1 MRCIDM
7 TMEDGLDVFNDC
19 LEHSG
24 KWTWPNGNNSPEYN
38 KWYYETVAKVKNGAQ
53 DLADA
58 AADKWNNRGNEV
70 KYIDEDTAMMPD
82 GTYRSREWYEA
93 HKDEDFSKPKEASS
107 DPFPNVTNV
116 GDDDDWHEDNKG
128 VYRTNDEEWRHQ
140 QARKKYADKEKK
152 KRNKSKQAKNVNNL
166 MYAVDRYVTHSDISE
181 EEGLDLFND
190 YLEHHGIMGMK
201 WGVKNGPPYP
211 LDADDHNASERR
223 ANWEQSLKKA
233 GSALKKGAEGTG
245 AFIKKTSQNTSAE
258 IHKRSEASKAAKAE
272 KAENKRHAEEE
283 QRNQDR
289 RTAINTANV
298 QYAEDNFADMSE
310 AEINEMLR
318 RVDLKARV
326 DRAAGIGKEEKK
338 SFVDTVDNIANGVN
352 KVSNWATT
360 GINTYNTVAKVY
372 NSFNEEKMPV
382 IDGDFATRKA
392 EEKKKQ
398 EAKAREAYY
407 KLAIADPS
415 KVNRSVLAYLDDN
428 QRKNVEAE
436 IDRMEK
442 KNKAEREL
450 REATEKKEYEAAEAN
465 RKQRAID
472 EYDARV
478 EDLYRTIKNDP
489 SSLTSEKVSNYST
502 DEINSAIDRSNATI
516 NLEKAKAGEYVGK
529 GGGGGG
535 KNPSNNNPSNNNPSN
550 NSPGNTN
557 NPVDQDAI
565 DDAIDEKLRQLGLL

>member
-7 TMEDGLDVFNDC
+7 TMEEGLDVFNDC

-38 KWYYETVAKVKNGAQ
+38 KWYYETVTKVKNGAQ

-70 KYIDEDTAMMPD
+70 KYIDEDTVMMPD

-93 HKDEDFSKPKEASS
+93 HKDGKSSPKEEKEADAKITVTAPSPITNGGS
-107 DPFPNVTNV
+107 DNN
-116 GDDDDWHEDNKG
+116 WHEDDKG
-128 VYRTNDEEWRHQ
+128 IYRTNDDEWRHQ
-140 QARKKYADKEKK
+140 QARKAYADKEKK
-152 KRNKSKQAKNVNNL
+152 KRNRSKQSKSVNNL
-166 MYAVDRYVTHSDISE
+166 MYAVDRYVTHSDMSV
-181 EEGLDLFND
+181 EEGVDLFND
-190 YLEHHGIMGMK
+190 YIEHHGIMGMK

-211 LDADDHNASERR
+211 LGADDHNASERR

-233 GSALKKGAEGTG
+233 GSALRRGAEGTG
-245 AFIKKTSQNTSAE
+245 AFIKKTAQNTSAE
-258 IHKRSEASKAAKAE
+258 IHKRNEASKAAKAE
-272 KAENKRHAEEE
+272 KAENKRRAEEE

-289 RTAINTANV
+289 RAAINTANV

-326 DRAAGIGKEEKK
+326 DRAAGVGKEEKK

-382 IDGDFATRKA
+382 IDGDFAARKA

-407 KLAIADPS
+407 KLALADPS
-415 KVNRSVLAYLDDN
+415 KVSQTGLAYLDDN
-428 QRKNVEAE
+428 QRKNVESEIKRYNDAE
-436 IDRMEK
+436 KERTKTDSTARADELY
-442 KNKAEREL
+442 KAMRTDPKSI
-450 REATEKKEYEAAEAN
+450 TE
-465 RKQRAID
+465 
-472 EYDARV
+472 
-478 EDLYRTIKNDP
+478 
-489 SSLTSEKVSNYST
+489 
-502 DEINSAIDRSNATI
+502 
-516 NLEKAKAGEYVGK
+516 
-529 GGGGGG
+529 
-535 KNPSNNNPSNNNPSN
+535 
-550 NSPGNTN
+550 
-557 NPVDQDAI
+557 
-565 DDAIDEKLRQLGLL
+565 EKLRDYSVDEVNAAISYNNARLNFDKALKGEVVNPGNKKSNESKSNDTKSDNSIPNITSENKDQAIDVFEEAVNSGTLSREDLEDMINRM

>member
-7 TMEDGLDVFNDC
+7 TMEDGLDVFNDV

-38 KWYYETVAKVKNGAQ
+38 KWYYETVTKVKNGAQ

-58 AADKWNNRGNEV
+58 VADKWNNRGNEV
-70 KYIDEDTAMMPD
+70 KYIDEDTVMMPD

-93 HKDEDFSKPKEASS
+93 HKDGKNSPKEEKEADIKITVTAPNPITNGGS
-107 DPFPNVTNV
+107 DTN
-116 GDDDDWHEDNKG
+116 WHEDNKG
-128 VYRTNDEEWRHQ
+128 VYRTNDDEWRHQ

-211 LDADDHNASERR
+211 LDANDHNASERR

-245 AFIKKTSQNTSAE
+245 AFIKKTAQNTSAE
-258 IHKRSEASKAAKAE
+258 IHRRNEASKAAKVE
-272 KAENKRHAEEE
+272 KAENKRRAEEE

-298 QYAEDNFADMSE
+298 QYAENNFADMSE

-326 DRAAGIGKEEKK
+326 DRAAGVGKEEKK
-338 SFVDTVDNIANGVN
+338 SFVDTVDNIAYGVN

-407 KLAIADPS
+407 KLALADPS
-415 KVNRSVLAYLDDN
+415 KVSQTGLAYLDDN
-428 QRKNVEAE
+428 QRKNVESEIKRYNDAE
-436 IDRMEK
+436 KEK
-442 KNKAEREL
+442 TKADSTAKADEL
-450 REATEKKEYEAAEAN
+450 YKAMRADPKSITE
-465 RKQRAID
+465 
-472 EYDARV
+472 
-478 EDLYRTIKNDP
+478 
-489 SSLTSEKVSNYST
+489 EKLRDYSV
-502 DEINSAIDRSNATI
+502 DEINAAISYNNARLNFDKALKGEIANPGSNKKSNDSNANDTKSDNSIPNITSENKDQAI
-516 NLEKAKAGEYVGK
+516 NAFKEAVNSGVLDREDLE
-529 GGGGGG
+529 
-535 KNPSNNNPSNNNPSN
+535 
-550 NSPGNTN
+550 
-557 NPVDQDAI
+557 D
-565 DDAIDEKLRQLGLL
+565 